1 MEISDI
7 VKKQREY
14 FYSGKTRSYEAR
26 INSLKRLRASV
37 TAHENTICE
46 ALFSDFRK
54 SAYETY
60 MCEIALVLDEIDYQ
74 IRHLRSFMRKRRAH
88 TSLAQGAA
96 SYPQPSGSRPH
107 PFRCSRQNALHQLR
121 GKLRTRRRGAP
132 SRRPCRPRPDS

>member
-88 TSLAQGAA
+88 TSLAQFPARSFVSGEPYGVVLIIAPWNYPFLLCMQPLIGALA
-96 SYPQPSGSRPH
+96 AGNCAVVKP
-107 PFRCSRQNALHQLR
+107 
-121 GKLRTRRRGAP
+121 
-132 SRRPCRPRPDS
+132 